1 MAFASAGVSPWDSAH
16 GPTSQLRS
24 SRVTDGM
31 TNQVRVATMTALM
44 TRVRNASGHGAI
56 VGPRNVTAAAATGDR
71 GSREVTPPL
80 RRLSAAAG
88 EEAEQRENHD
98 DDDDPDDD
106 AEDAPPLGTGFSAQ
120 PFQRCN
126 PAGETQKEVSWRPA
140 HSSRSCV

>member
-1 MAFASAGVSPWDSAH
+1 MAFASAGVSPCDSAH

-71 GSREVTPPL
+71 GSREVTPRFVVY
-80 RRLSAAAG
+80 RRPRAKKPSSARTTTMMMI
-88 EEAEQRENHD
+88 QTMMLKTH
-98 DDDDPDDD
+98 
-106 AEDAPPLGTGFSAQ
+106 LL
-120 PFQRCN
+120 
-126 PAGETQKEVSWRPA
+126 
-140 HSSRSCV
+140 